1 MNWKNIS
8 FFPFDGKFSTLER
21 DLDTS
26 SKGFRID
33 SPQIFTI
40 RIMIISCLRAL
51 FGSRFFIN
59 FCSVILRKRDVR
71 KTVICFF
78 FERTSRKFA
87 STADYSPLF
96 SRKIVEGIIF
106 LFEIISVIIIMVE
119 LMELVNW

>member
-8 FFPFDGKFSTLER
+8 FFPFDGKFSTLEP

-51 FGSRFFIN
+51 FGSRFFMIFAVSSSVKEMLERQLFVFFLREPVGSLLVQLTIVHCLAEKLSKVSS
-59 FCSVILRKRDVR
+59 FCLKS
-71 KTVICFF
+71 
-78 FERTSRKFA
+78 
-87 STADYSPLF
+87 
-96 SRKIVEGIIF
+96 
-106 LFEIISVIIIMVE
+106 
-119 LMELVNW
+119 LV

>member
-51 FGSRFFIN
+51 FGSRFFMI
-59 FCSVILRKRDVR
+59 FAVSSFVKEMLERQLFV
-71 KTVICFF
+71 FF